1 MFNECHIH
9 LCDCTCLNVFSHA
22 QSWLIKHK
30 KIFECFSCFWKVF
43 GFFVFFFWVQKCQNF
58 QKKQC
63 CPVLVTQSQ
72 VDPVACPSCKP
83 TQKFDSF
90 CKKNGIKKE
99 FLAPRTPQQNG
110 VVEKKNRV
118 IQEMARLL
126 NKKIPQKQDR

>member
-1 MFNECHIH
+1 MSK
-9 LCDCTCLNVFSHA
+9 FS
-22 QSWLIKHK
+22 
-30 KIFECFSCFWKVF
+30 
-43 GFFVFFFWVQKCQNF
+43 
-58 QKKQC
+58 KKQC

-110 VVEKKNRV
+110 AVEKKNWV
-118 IQEMARLL
+118 IQEMARVMLL